1 MDSAL
6 KAGNQTLK
14 ESRKD
19 VVEMLEQ
26 NLPLQYQLKQ
36 IFLEKIKKQEWKQG
50 EKIPSEREICAQ
62 YQVSRITVREVLKD
76 LEREG
81 YFSRKQGKGTFVTL
95 PKYVQKLNKFYSFRE
110 DMRKEGLKPST
121 TVLEF
126 EEISCD
132 NWLAGETGAAPGDK
146 FFYITRL
153 LMGGEEIYGYEIS
166 YIPADIVG
174 AMSKEEIQENGL
186 YHTIF
191 LRSGLVGD
199 DATEIFEAVNC
210 PQNIALHLGIRKNDA
225 IMKITR
231 HTRAQGRFIEYCVS
245 MMRGDRYRYHVNL
258 NK

>member
-1 MDSAL
+1 
-6 KAGNQTLK
+6 
-14 ESRKD
+14 
-19 VVEMLEQ
+19 MLEQ

-166 YIPADIVG
+166 YIPGRRDLNFLSCQLSTNHCPSFGNNKKRRHYENYPPYSG
-174 AMSKEEIQENGL
+174 AGQI
-186 YHTIF
+186 YRI
-191 LRSGLVGD
+191 LR
-199 DATEIFEAVNC
+199 
-210 PQNIALHLGIRKNDA
+210 
-225 IMKITR
+225 
-231 HTRAQGRFIEYCVS
+231 
-245 MMRGDRYRYHVNL
+245 
-258 NK
+258 